1 MIKKINI
8 WSTPASFDRGSSFDA
23 DDKKLGED
31 KISDLSSSL
40 FFLGLLF
47 LIFSQISPG
56 SKYSYKVSNFSTS
69 ILSQLLL

>member
-31 KISDLSSSL
+31 KTSDLSSSL
-40 FFLGLLF
+40 FFAGSLF